1 MSRNLNT
8 SMNGTHLHVL
18 CFNPIAKKVS
28 LTLVYCGIFVFSLAG
43 NSSIAIIV
51 FKSRAMRKP
60 INFLIVNMAMSDLLY
75 AIFVVPPNLVGVYA
89 ETWLVVGLFGEVS
102 CKLVEFLIYVSASV
116 SVQSLVLI
124 AVDRF
129 GAVVFPL
136 RPPLMT
142 SKLCSFFIVTTWII
156 SLGIYSPYFLGSHL
170 VMNRHGKLICA
181 TLFSE
186 VLNEVFVSF
195 TYETVVLILFRCI
208 PLVLIAIVYIA
219 IYFRLRRQNVPGER
233 SINGGDQ
240 HRKRERKVLK
250 MSVAIVLAFAIC
262 LLPLSIFR
270 IVVKYVQIV
279 PSCGWHRFLLT
290 SYLLALSNSAV
301 NPCICFVFSG
311 NYRQGLKNL
320 VSCFSTEVRANQV
333 PCNQVEPATTIEL
346 RFFSRTS

>member
-136 RPPLMT
+136 RPPLMS

-195 TYETVVLILFRCI
+195 TYETVVLILF
-208 PLVLIAIVYIA
+208 
-219 IYFRLRRQNVPGER
+219 
-233 SINGGDQ
+233 
-240 HRKRERKVLK
+240 
-250 MSVAIVLAFAIC
+250 
-262 LLPLSIFR
+262 
-270 IVVKYVQIV
+270 
-279 PSCGWHRFLLT
+279 
-290 SYLLALSNSAV
+290 SAV
-301 NPCICFVFSG
+301 FLWFW
-311 NYRQGLKNL
+311 
-320 VSCFSTEVRANQV
+320 
-333 PCNQVEPATTIEL
+333 
-346 RFFSRTS
+346 